1 MTSPEDD
8 EKGKEAGNEKEKE
21 ERGEFEDYQVTE
33 DELRHTGWEMR
44 EPGLDPYQEAYEAAQ
59 LEGRQDIEKFTRGEI
74 SSQEKDRRLLYHK
87 KKYLLT
93 LIRKMQIYYETTKRH
108 VMFLMSMP
116 SEDKISQKR
125 KQDFIEEMIKLRQGI
140 EAHKKEVE
148 SLDEQ
153 LGEQS

>member
-8 EKGKEAGNEKEKE
+8 EKEKE

-33 DELRHTGWEMR
+33 DVLRHTWWEMR

-93 LIRKMQIYYETTKRH
+93 LIRKMQIYYENTKRH

-116 SEDKISQKR
+116 SEDKISQER

-140 EAHKKEVE
+140 EVHRKEVE

-153 LGEQS
+153 LREQS